1 MDCGGLWVAGRVG
14 WVFRV
19 FGWLGGVW
27 SGCSVCG
34 SFGILGP
41 ACWTVALL
49 WGWSLMSDYGYWL
62 GVLWLV
68 PGVIVGAFAG
78 YAVVV
83 VGWRSLV
90 AWVSR

>member
-1 MDCGGLWVAGRVG
+1 MGR
-14 WVFRV
+14 
-19 FGWLGGVW
+19 LGGVW
-27 SGCSVCG
+27 AGCSVCG
-34 SFGILGP
+34 SSGILGP
-41 ACWTVALL
+41 ACGAVALL
-49 WGWSLMSDYGYWL
+49 WGWFLVSDYGYWL

-68 PGVIVGAFAG
+68 PGVLVGSFAG